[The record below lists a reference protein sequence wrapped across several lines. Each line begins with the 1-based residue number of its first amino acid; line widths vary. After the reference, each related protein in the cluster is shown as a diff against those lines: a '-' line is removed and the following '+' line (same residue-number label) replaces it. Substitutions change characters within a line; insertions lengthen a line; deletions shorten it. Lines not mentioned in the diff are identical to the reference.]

1 MGSIGLKGLGY
12 LVSTISV
19 LFLGTVAWPKP
30 GEPQWIAIAVVIG
43 MATSIGGMFLRYL
56 AHLKTEREI
65 RETEQEARRP

>member
-1 MGSIGLKGLGY
+1 MGSIALKGLGY
-12 LVSTISV
+12 LISTISV
-19 LFLGTVAWPKP
+19 LVLGAVAWPKP
-30 GEPQWIAIAVVIG
+30 SEPQWVGIAVVIG